1 VKERTEKVGVE
12 GGRSVR
18 WTVPWPGVEAVG
30 GKGEG
35 IGAGGVIYG
44 GTERLWKTSSR
55 IKPCEEGCTQDIK

>member
-1 VKERTEKVGVE
+1 MKERTEKVGVE

-35 IGAGGVIYG
+35 IGAGGVIYVSFWC
-44 GTERLWKTSSR
+44 TRKSNSSR
-55 IKPCEEGCTQDIK
+55 GRSIFVVF